1 MKMYASGFPGG
12 SDGKKSTWS
21 GRDWGLIPGSGT
33 SPGEGSG
40 YSLQYSCLENS
51 MDKRSLVG
59 YSSWGHKRFGQINVC
74 SSDNYNVLKSV
85 LIVIVIYSILFSSV
99 TQLCPTLRD
108 PMYCSTP
115 GLSVHHS
122 SWSSF
127 KLMSI
132 KSLMPSNHLIL
143 CYPLLLLP
151 PIPPSIRVFPNEST
165 LCMRWPKY

>member
-1 MKMYASGFPGG
+1 MYASGFPGG

-51 MDKRSLVG
+51 MDKRCLVG

-99 TQLCPTLRD
+99 TQWCPIVCNSVD
-108 PMYCSTP
+108 CSPT
-115 GLSVHHS
+115 GSSVHGILQARILEWVATPFSRGS
-122 SWSSF
+122 SQPRNRTWTSCSAGGFFTIWATREASYNNTKASSGQ
-127 KLMSI
+127 
-132 KSLMPSNHLIL
+132 
-143 CYPLLLLP
+143 
-151 PIPPSIRVFPNEST
+151 
-165 LCMRWPKY
+165 